1 MATISSSAGVLDVS
15 SLVSQLVSA
24 ERAPV
29 ENRLNLRESAAK
41 TTLSALGIFKSAMS
55 SFQTAVNALKGSS
68 SGLGKLAATSSTPTL
83 FTSSAGSG
91 AVAGSFSVEVMQLA
105 RAGKI
110 ATDTYASADAV
121 VGSGTVTVSAGA
133 ESFDVVLADGDNTLA
148 ALRDKINAAA
158 DNSGVSA
165 TILNETG
172 GARLVLTSR
181 ATGVANAV
189 ALSSAAESGG
199 AAFITTS
206 SVQTALDAEV
216 KIDGF
221 AYTSASNT
229 IDKAVDGVTINLLKA
244 EVDTVGTL
252 TLSLDSSSSSTA
264 VETLVKSYNA
274 LVATVAMYSKY
285 DASTKIAGPLM
296 GDSSVRTAMQQVR
309 SVLGS
314 SATGG
319 DFTLLAQLGITTQ
332 ADGSLK
338 LDSGKLSSALQS
350 DPDGVKALF
359 AGTDGYAT
367 RLSTLLD
374 GVLGSGGRL
383 EAGTK
388 GLQARL
394 DDISDRRDALD
405 LRMQAAQRRY
415 LAQFTALDSLLGQLS
430 STSNYLTQ
438 QLANLPG
445 AYSG

>member
-1 MATISSSAGVLDVS
+1 MAGITSSGGVLDVA

-24 ERAPV
+24 DRAPV
-29 ENRLNLRESAAK
+29 ENRLNLRESTAK

-55 SFQTAVNALKGSS
+55 GFQSAVNALKGSS
-68 SGLGKLAATSSTPTL
+68 SGLGKLTAVSSTPTL
-83 FTSSAGSG
+83 FTATTGTG
-91 AVAGSFSVEVMQLA
+91 AVAGSFGVEVMQLA

-110 ATDTYASADAV
+110 ATGTYGSADAI

-133 ESFDVVLADGDNTLA
+133 ESFDVVLTDGDNTLA
-148 ALRDKINAAA
+148 SLRDKINTAA
-158 DNSGVSA
+158 DNTGVSA

-181 ATGVANAV
+181 LTGVANTV
-189 ALSSAAESGG
+189 SLGSAAEVGG
-199 AAFITTS
+199 AAFVTTG

-229 IDKAVDGVTINLLKA
+229 LDKAVDGVTFNLLKA
-244 EVDTVGTL
+244 EPGTVGTL
-252 TLSLDSSSSSTA
+252 DLSLDSGSSSQA
-264 VETLVKSYNA
+264 VEALVKSYNA
-274 LVATVAMYSKY
+274 LVATVATYSKY

-296 GDSSVRTAMQQVR
+296 GDASVRSAMQQVR
-309 SVLGS
+309 SVLGG

-319 DFTLLAQLGITTQ
+319 DYSLLAQLGITTQ
-332 ADGSLK
+332 PDGALK
-338 LDSGKLSSALQS
+338 LDSGKLSSALRA

-367 RLSTLLD
+367 RLSGLLD

-394 DDISDRRDALD
+394 EDISDRRDALD
-405 LRMQAAQRRY
+405 LRMQGLQRRY
-415 LAQFTALDSLLGQLS
+415 MAQFTALDSLLGQLS

-438 QLANLPG
+438 QLGNLPG
-445 AYSG
+445 AYRG

>member
-1 MATISSSAGVLDVS
+1 MATITSSAGVLDVS

-29 ENRLNLRESAAK
+29 ENRLNLRESTAR
-41 TTLSALGIFKSAMS
+41 TSLSALGIFKSAMS

-68 SGLGKLAATSSTPTL
+68 SGLGKLATASSTPTL
-83 FTSSAGSG
+83 FTSSAGTG
-91 AVAGSFSVEVMQLA
+91 AVAGSFGVEVMQLA

-110 ATDTYASADAV
+110 ATDAYASADAV
-121 VGSGTVTVSAGA
+121 VGNGTVTVSAGA

-148 ALRDKINAAA
+148 ALRDKINTAT

-181 ATGVANAV
+181 STGVANAV
-189 ALSSAAESGG
+189 SLSSAAAIGG
-199 AAFITTS
+199 ASFITTS

-216 KIDGF
+216 EIDGF
-221 AYTSASNT
+221 PYTSASNT

-244 EVDTVGTL
+244 EVGTVGTL
-252 TLSLDSSSSSTA
+252 TLSLDSSSSSSA
-264 VETLVKSYNA
+264 VESLVKSYNA
-274 LVATVAMYSKY
+274 LVATVASYSKY

-314 SATGG
+314 TASGG
-319 DFTLLAQLGITTQ
+319 DFSLLTQLGVTTQ

-338 LDSGKLSSALQS
+338 LDSSKLASALQA
-350 DPDGVKALF
+350 DPNGVKAMF
-359 AGTDGYAT
+359 AGTDGYAA

-383 EAGTK
+383 EAGTQ

-405 LRMQAAQRRY
+405 LRMEAAQRRY
-415 LAQFTALDSLLGQLS
+415 LKQFTALDSLLGQLS

-445 AYSG
+445 SYSG

>member
-1 MATISSSAGVLDVS
+1 MAGITSSGGVLDVA

-24 ERAPV
+24 DRAPV
-29 ENRLNLRESAAK
+29 ENRLNLRESTAK

-55 SFQTAVNALKGSS
+55 GFQSAVNALKGSS
-68 SGLGKLAATSSTPTL
+68 SGLGKLTAVSSTPTL
-83 FTSSAGSG
+83 FTATTGTG
-91 AVAGSFSVEVMQLA
+91 AVAGSFGVEVIQLA

-110 ATDTYASADAV
+110 ATGTYGSADAI

-133 ESFDVVLADGDNTLA
+133 ESFDVVLTDGDDTLA
-148 ALRDKINAAA
+148 SLRDKINTAA
-158 DNSGVSA
+158 DNTGVSA

-181 ATGVANAV
+181 LTGVANTV
-189 ALSSAAESGG
+189 SLSSAAEVGG
-199 AAFITTS
+199 AAFVTTS

-229 IDKAVDGVTINLLKA
+229 LDKAVDGVTFNLLKA
-244 EVDTVGTL
+244 EPGTVGTL
-252 TLSLDSSSSSTA
+252 DLSLDSGSSSQA
-264 VETLVKSYNA
+264 VEALVKSYNA
-274 LVATVAMYSKY
+274 LVATVATYSKY

-296 GDSSVRTAMQQVR
+296 GDASVRSAMQQVR
-309 SVLGS
+309 SVLGG

-319 DFTLLAQLGITTQ
+319 DYSLLAQLGITTQ
-332 ADGSLK
+332 PDGALK
-338 LDSGKLSSALQS
+338 LDSGKLSNALRA

-367 RLSTLLD
+367 RLSGLLD

-394 DDISDRRDALD
+394 EDISDRRDALD
-405 LRMQAAQRRY
+405 LRMQGLQRRY
-415 LAQFTALDSLLGQLS
+415 MAQFTALDSLLGQLS

-438 QLANLPG
+438 QLGNLPG
-445 AYSG
+445 AYRG